1 MSSATLFMD
10 GVQLMLVGMGL
21 VFLFLVVL
29 IGCIRLM
36 AVLIAPFAKQQPV
49 VAPTKSKQPTTTDA
63 LPKAD
68 VLAAIELAIKQH
80 RAQSHQ

>member
-1 MSSATLFMD
+1 MSSAPSLMD

-36 AVLIAPFAKQQPV
+36 AIVIAPFAKQQPA
-49 VAPTKSKQPTTTDA
+49 VAPIKTKQPTISESQPSAEIIT
-63 LPKAD
+63 
-68 VLAAIELAIKQH
+68 AIELAIKQH
-80 RAQSHQ
+80 RAQSR